1 MERREGEF
9 TLHPLLALDI
19 RAPAS
24 QVFRLELNGTSSLP
38 GSPVCR
44 WQVMRLIGV
53 CDPVNQFLY

>member
-1 MERREGEF
+1 MERGEGEF

-19 RAPAS
+19 RAPGS
-24 QVFRLELNGTSSLP
+24 QAFRLELNGTSSLP

-44 WQVMRLIGV
+44 WQVTGLLGV